1 MSWCVTFTTLFPKN
15 ARQNVTKN
23 HHHKKKNKKKNSLLL
38 LLLLLDFYARMQV
51 CGSGVRGAGGV
62 YRREAAKNASS
73 SSSLSSSSI
82 LFSRRSFPDG
92 GSCSKK
98 RNRKPKTVS
107 SSSTQSD
114 ILYAHVENAE
124 HDNLGHPECAARIPA
139 ILEKLEA
146 EFFLERRKDASIVC
160 LENPPKASVEDL
172 IPLDIHSQ
180 NYMKSLEF
188 LAKTKAPCQIDA
200 STYMTPSSFDAAL
213 SCIGASNVLV
223 DAVFKGK
230 TKTGFALV
238 RPPGHHAVVKGPM
251 GFCLFNTAAAAVRY
265 AQKQYPNDVKKVMV
279 YDFDVHHGNGTNDIF
294 AKDPTVLFVSTHED
308 GSFPGTGKISDIGQD
323 EGEGTNINVPL
334 PPGSGEKSVL
344 EAFDTIVEPAAR
356 RFQPDFI
363 VVSAGY
369 DAHWRDPLA
378 NLNFR
383 SRTYHYLSSRLK
395 KLSEDLCEGKIVF
408 LLEGGY
414 DLTGLPE
421 GVSESF
427 AALVGE
433 KSLEKTDPGLYE
445 EPFEKAIKVIQEVR
459 SVHQL

>member
-1 MSWCVTFTTLFPKN
+1 MT
-15 ARQNVTKN
+15 
-23 HHHKKKNKKKNSLLL
+23 HHHHHHHLATTKFVTSVGTNTKKSLSLI
-38 LLLLLDFYARMQV
+38 R
-51 CGSGVRGAGGV
+51 RGGTTTTTTT
-62 YRREAAKNASS
+62 SS
-73 SSSLSSSSI
+73 SSSSSSS
-82 LFSRRSFPDG
+82 
-92 GSCSKK
+92 SK
-98 RNRKPKTVS
+98 T
-107 SSSTQSD
+107 SD
-114 ILYAHVENAE
+114 ILYAHVENE
-124 HDNLGHPECAARIPA
+124 KHDSLGHPECAARIPA
-139 ILEKLEA
+139 ILDALENDGDG
-146 EFFLERRKDASIVC
+146 FDFLERRKGQSIV
-160 LENPPKASVEDL
+160 LMENTPLATVEDL

-188 LAKTKAPCQIDA
+188 FAKTRAPCQIDA
-200 STYMTPSSFDAAL
+200 STYMTPSSFEAAL
-213 SCIGASNVLV
+213 ASIGASNALV
-223 DAVFKGK
+223 DAVLKGK
-230 TKTGFALV
+230 TKTAFALV

-265 AQKQYPNDVKKVMV
+265 AQTQYPNDIKKVMV

-323 EGEGTNINVPL
+323 EGEYTNINVPL
-334 PPGSGEKSVL
+334 PTGSGEKSVL

-378 NLNFR
+378 NLTFR

-395 KLSEDLCEGKIVF
+395 AMSEELCDGKIVF

-421 GVSESF
+421 GVKESF

-433 KSLEKTDPGLYE
+433 NSLEKTDPGLYE
-445 EPFEKAIKVIQEVR
+445 EPFDKAKKIIDEVR
-459 SVHQL
+459 HVHQL

>member
-1 MSWCVTFTTLFPKN
+1 MFGTQMMMMMLRDTCVLVVVSNKTQQQQHVKKSSFSNTRTT
-15 ARQNVTKN
+15 RTRTTRTRTK
-23 HHHKKKNKKKNSLLL
+23 
-38 LLLLLDFYARMQV
+38 
-51 CGSGVRGAGGV
+51 
-62 YRREAAKNASS
+62 SS
-73 SSSLSSSSI
+73 SSSKEV
-82 LFSRRSFPDG
+82 
-92 GSCSKK
+92 SK
-98 RNRKPKTVS
+98 
-107 SSSTQSD
+107 SD

-124 HDNLGHPECAARIPA
+124 HDSLGHPECAARIPA
-139 ILEKLEA
+139 ILEKLENDS
-146 EFFLERRKDASIVC
+146 EFFLERKKDQSIV
-160 LENPPKASVEDL
+160 LMENPPLATVGDL
-172 IPLDIHSQ
+172 VPLDIHSQ

-200 STYMTPSSFDAAL
+200 STYMTPSSFEAAL
-213 SCIGASNVLV
+213 ASIGASNALV
-223 DAVFKGK
+223 DAVLKGK

-265 AQKQYPNDVKKVMV
+265 AQTQYP
-279 YDFDVHHGNGTNDIF
+279 NDIF

-334 PPGSGEKSVL
+334 PTGAGEKSVL
-344 EAFDTIVEPAAR
+344 EAFDLVVEPAAR

-395 KLSEDLCEGKIVF
+395 KLSEDLCDGKIVF

-421 GVSESF
+421 GVAESF

-433 KSLEKTDPGLYE
+433 KSLEQKDPGLYE
-445 EPFEKAIKVIQEVR
+445 EPFEKAKKVIQEVK
-459 SVHQL
+459 SVHQLL

>member
-1 MSWCVTFTTLFPKN
+1 MMMMMLRDTCVLVVVSNKTQQQQHVKKSSFSNTRTT
-15 ARQNVTKN
+15 RTRTTRTRTK
-23 HHHKKKNKKKNSLLL
+23 
-38 LLLLLDFYARMQV
+38 
-51 CGSGVRGAGGV
+51 
-62 YRREAAKNASS
+62 SS
-73 SSSLSSSSI
+73 SSSKEV
-82 LFSRRSFPDG
+82 
-92 GSCSKK
+92 SK
-98 RNRKPKTVS
+98 
-107 SSSTQSD
+107 SD

-124 HDNLGHPECAARIPA
+124 HDSLGHPECAARIPA
-139 ILEKLEA
+139 ILEKLENA
-146 EFFLERRKDASIVC
+146 SEFFLERKKDQSIVL
-160 LENPPKASVEDL
+160 LENPPLATVEDL
-172 IPLDIHSQ
+172 VPLDIHSQ

-200 STYMTPSSFDAAL
+200 STYMTPSSFEAAL
-213 SCIGASNVLV
+213 ASIGASNALV
-223 DAVFKGK
+223 DAVLKGK

-265 AQKQYPNDVKKVMV
+265 AQNQYPNDIKKVLV

-334 PPGSGEKSVL
+334 PTGAGEKSVL
-344 EAFDTIVEPAAR
+344 EAFDLVVEPAAR

-395 KLSEDLCEGKIVF
+395 KLSEDLCDGKIMF

-421 GVSESF
+421 GVAESF

-433 KSLEKTDPGLYE
+433 KSLEQKDPGLFE
-445 EPFEKAIKVIQEVR
+445 EPFEKAKKVIQEVK
-459 SVHQL
+459 SVHQLL

>member
-1 MSWCVTFTTLFPKN
+1 
-15 ARQNVTKN
+15 
-23 HHHKKKNKKKNSLLL
+23 
-38 LLLLLDFYARMQV
+38 MQV
-51 CGSGVRGAGGV
+51 CGSGVREGGGVVGGV
-62 YRREAAKNASS
+62 YRREAANDASS
-73 SSSLSSSSI
+73 SSSSSSSSLSI
-82 LFSRRSFPDG
+82 LFSRRSFRG

-98 RNRKPKTVS
+98 WNRKPKTVS
-107 SSSTQSD
+107 SSSTRSD

-139 ILEKLEA
+139 ILEKLENEA

-213 SCIGASNVLV
+213 SCIGASNALV
-223 DAVFKGK
+223 DAMFKGK

-334 PPGSGEKSVL
+334 PTGSGEKSVL

-445 EPFEKAIKVIQEVR
+445 EPFEKAMKVIQEVR